1 MAYENYSIHGLAG
14 KIGSRLGE
22 EHPGASP
29 AVISY
34 GAEIILGE
42 FLKLAL
48 LLGLSKLFGIFG
60 IVAVT
65 VFTAGTLRLISG
77 GGHCKTYLNCL
88 ISSLIVF
95 LGLGAV
101 LRVSLTYLDADKWI
115 IYIFWAVTIY
125 WLIRWAPRPPDNK
138 PLAREES
145 RNTRKRWSVALTIGF
160 MEFLFTSGT
169 GHWWVWAASV
179 GMLWQAF
186 TLCPSGYAFLR
197 GLDSLAAS
205 GRR

>member
-1 MAYENYSIHGLAG
+1 MAYENLSIHGLAG

-22 EHPGASP
+22 EHQGASP

-48 LLGLSKLFGIFG
+48 LLAMSILLGMFGP
-60 IVAVT
+60 VAVM
-65 VFTAGTLRLISG
+65 VITAGSLRLISG
-77 GGHCKTYLNCL
+77 GSHCKTYLNCL

-101 LRVSLTYLDADKWI
+101 LQLELQNLIINHSL
-115 IYIFWAVTIY
+115 IYFFWALTIY
-125 WLIRWAPRPPDNK
+125 WIVRWAPRPPDNK
-138 PLAREES
+138 PLVNEDS
-145 RNTRKRWSVALTIGF
+145 RVARKRWAVALTVGF
-160 MEFLFTSGT
+160 MEFLYTSGT
-169 GHWWVWAASV
+169 GQWWVWAATI
-179 GMLWQAF
+179 GLFWQSF
-186 TLCPSGYAFLR
+186 TLTPAGYSFLAR
-197 GLDSLAAS
+197 LDGLLAS